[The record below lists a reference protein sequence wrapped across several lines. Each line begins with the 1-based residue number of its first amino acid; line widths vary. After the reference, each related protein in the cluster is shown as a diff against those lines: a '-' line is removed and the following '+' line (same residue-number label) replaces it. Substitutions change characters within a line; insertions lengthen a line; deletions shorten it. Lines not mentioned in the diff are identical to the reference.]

1 MIEAGHLS
9 VVIWTMQNIACQI
22 SISKRW
28 SKQNSIVLVLFK
40 MLMYVMY
47 LIFENGQA
55 TMKYKKKKREQ
66 SKSKFGLMNQ
76 H

>member
-22 SISKRW
+22 SISKR
-28 SKQNSIVLVLFK
+28 SIVLVLFK